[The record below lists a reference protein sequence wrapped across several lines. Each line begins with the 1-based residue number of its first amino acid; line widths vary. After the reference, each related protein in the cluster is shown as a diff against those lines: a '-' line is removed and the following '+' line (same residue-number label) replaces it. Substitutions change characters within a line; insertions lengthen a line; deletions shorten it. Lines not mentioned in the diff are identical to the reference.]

1 MRPPNSIMWPQ
12 QKDKDS
18 AVSNNSFETSV
29 AALLRAEAAQTGI
42 SSSNGGT
49 GAGGRFTT
57 VEELTEVLCS
67 GGTLCGRELYRF
79 LDQYSVDSEPERA
92 PLSSRIHESSFTFA
106 SLDLAS
112 ALAASE
118 KLSRPLAAVILCL
131 DEHDG
136 HLQQSSAL
144 WRELSSPGRL
154 LELLQRRM
162 SFWVI
167 GIRTAYLC
175 GRLHELIAVHSL
187 PVILIFAHK
196 EQRASLLET
205 LACPG
210 GTTEFII
217 QRIEEICDLYG
228 PLLQIETPGG
238 VFGGLHASDECSEAD
253 SEDGASQV
261 DMNFSQNRRE

>member
-162 SFWVI
+162 SVWVI